1 MTVAEDL
8 REAFTGKRGKVLL
21 IGGGLAVAGYVIY
34 TRWNGAPASDLPAP
48 GEDMTAVEAD
58 ATRVPQTDPEVG
70 NTNTGSTS
78 GRPDTNLS
86 WLSQGTDF
94 LQGRG
99 ASATSA
105 ASALTKALDGEPLSA
120 QERAWV
126 SQWIAVGG
134 YPPDGMPPLN
144 STAPTST
151 KVTAAPTNL
160 RAKTIG
166 KYSAVIDW
174 TKVTNATGYNVTV
187 TGAGKNQTYNP
198 LFDWTTIAGLK
209 SGTKYTVKVQ
219 GRSRDGSAGPAST
232 ISFTTKK

>member
-8 REAFTGKRGKVLL
+8 RAAFTGTRGKVLL
-21 IGGGLAVAGYVIY
+21 IGGGLAVGGYVIY
-34 TRWNGAPASDLPAP
+34 TRWNGTPQDLPAP

-70 NTNTGSTS
+70 NTSTGSTS

-86 WLSQGTDF
+86 WLSKGTDF
-94 LQGRG
+94 LIGRG
-99 ASATSA
+99 ASAA
-105 ASALTKALDGEPLSA
+105 AAAGALTKALDGEPLTA

-126 SQWIAVGG
+126 SSWIAASDGG

-151 KVTAAPTNL
+151 KVSAAPTNL
-160 RAKTIG
+160 RVKTNG

-174 TKVTNATGYNVTV
+174 TKVTNANGYKIVV
-187 TGAGKNQTYNP
+187 TGPGKNTTYWS

-209 SGTKYTVKVQ
+209 SQTTYRVTVA
-219 GRSRDGSAGPAST
+219 GRARDGSIGPAST
-232 ISFTTKK
+232 LSFKTK